1 MEEKRQDHHIDVICG
16 YVVMGT
22 GTEIGTGCVL
32 IIGHIG

>member
-1 MEEKRQDHHIDVICG
+1 VICG

>member
-1 MEEKRQDHHIDVICG
+1 MDDERQDHHIVAICG

-22 GTEIGTGCVL
+22 GSEVGTGGVL

>member
-16 YVVMGT
+16 CVVMGT
-22 GTEIGTGCVL
+22 ESEIGTGGVL